1 MYLSICYVQWQEL
14 SAEVEEHQREN
25 LALCDKIK
33 RSRQAITA
41 EIIEQ
46 RRIKRSFHDAS
57 AQLNKRIRYSSCS
70 HSLKCMRKIVLFVTR
85 SSEGHPTASGQ
96 WLSIRQHVPLQH
108 RQSLCCNKATLMLR
122 IAHPLQ
128 LHAPLPHMY
137 CRTSSDTILKW
148 ILCWDMH

>member
-1 MYLSICYVQWQEL
+1 M
-14 SAEVEEHQREN
+14 EEHQREN

-41 EIIEQ
+41 EIVEQ

-70 HSLKCMRKIVLFVTR
+70 HSLKCMRKVVLFVTR
-85 SSEGHPTASGQ
+85 SSEGHPTASSQ
-96 WLSIRQHVPLQH
+96 WLSIRQHVPVISASPSIPMLQ
-108 RQSLCCNKATLMLR
+108 QGTVMLR

>member
-1 MYLSICYVQWQEL
+1 MQWQEL
-14 SAEVEEHQREN
+14 SAELEEHQKEN

-46 RRIKRSFHDAS
+46 RRMKRSFHNAS

-70 HSLKCMRKIVLFVTR
+70 YSSKCMRKVVLFVTR

-96 WLSIRQHVPLQH
+96 WLSIQQHVPVISASPSIPMLQ
-108 RQSLCCNKATLMLR
+108 QGNINAQDCS
-122 IAHPLQ
+122 PLAAARSTST
-128 LHAPLPHMY
+128 HALPHF
-137 CRTSSDTILKW
+137 I
-148 ILCWDMH
+148 